1 MKKLVAVTGCPTGIA
16 HTYMAAESLSKAAE
30 KLGVSIKVE
39 TRGASGVE
47 NRLTEEDIREA
58 HAVILSSDVDAEE
71 DRFQGK
77 TVIRSSLG
85 DAIKNAERLI
95 EEALSKPAASY
106 EDRVKA
112 VKKERE
118 QKRSGPYKHLM
129 NGVSFMIPLVVA
141 GGLIIAL
148 SFTFGI
154 HAAEEEGSLA
164 ANLMK
169 IGGESAFALMV
180 PVLAGYIAYSIA
192 DKAGLAPGMVG
203 GMLASST
210 GSGFLG
216 GIVAGFLAGYVAKWM
231 KEKIRLPKSLEGLKP
246 ILLIPFLATLVVG
259 LLMIYVIGTPV
270 KGVMDSLTAWLKSLG
285 TANAALMGLLL
296 GAMMAFDMGGPVN
309 KAAYTFGV
317 GLLGNEIYGPMA
329 AVMAAGM
336 TPPLGLWLAT
346 RIARRKFTWE
356 EREAGKAAGIL
367 GLSFITEG
375 AIPFA
380 AADPFRVIPS
390 IVVGS
395 AVTGALAMGLGC
407 TLRAPHGGVFVLPI
421 PHAVGNLAG
430 FLLAIAA
437 GTVVTALLVSL
448 LKKNVVAQ
456 EVGDGNQ

>member
-47 NRLTEEDIREA
+47 NRLTEEEIREA

-180 PVLAGYIAYSIA
+180 PVLAAYIAYSIA
-192 DKAGLAPGMVG
+192 DQAGRAPVMVG

-216 GIVAGFLAGYVAKWM
+216 GSVAGFLAGYVAKWM
-231 KEKIRLPKSLEGLKP
+231 KEKIPLPKSLEGLKP
-246 ILLIPFLATLVVG
+246 ILLIPFLAPLVVG

-285 TANAALMGLLL
+285 TANAVLMGLLL

-336 TPPLGLWLAT
+336 APPLGLWLAT

-356 EREAGKAAGIL
+356 GREAGKAAGI
-367 GLSFITEG
+367 
-375 AIPFA
+375 
-380 AADPFRVIPS
+380 D
-390 IVVGS
+390 
-395 AVTGALAMGLGC
+395 
-407 TLRAPHGGVFVLPI
+407 
-421 PHAVGNLAG
+421 
-430 FLLAIAA
+430 
-437 GTVVTALLVSL
+437 
-448 LKKNVVAQ
+448 
-456 EVGDGNQ
+456 